1 MDNVTQ
7 AIFLAFAM
15 FALVIGLSF
24 SIYLLNGMN
33 SVATTLIRSNDK
45 TNDYQSV
52 SFNSKNVQSRGS
64 LKEIT
69 DANQKAEVF
78 RTRTVSK
85 DVLISTLY
93 RYSKENFYVEIRDYG
108 GNVNQVFDM
117 EIEGFISAG
126 YLPITLDPNLYK
138 DKDIR
143 EEKEAANKAFNMK
156 IDSYNKA
163 YGTATDQKY
172 MYGAVW
178 KSNQTDIKQRIDL
191 YISSQKGYI
200 SNSLVDYSKEGFG
213 LKNLL
218 LNGGSDTFTEQF
230 IQYTYDG
237 SFYIDTFGD
246 DVESLAVEGA
256 KAQKKIII
264 IYTQNK

>member
-52 SFNSKNVQSRGS
+52 SFDSKNVQSRGS

-69 DANQKAEVF
+69 DKAEVF

-93 RYSKENFYVEIRDYG
+93 RYSKENFYVEIRDCNY
-108 GNVNQVFDM
+108 NVNQVFDM

-126 YLPITLDPNLYK
+126 YLPITLDPNLYNNEET
-138 DKDIR
+138 R
-143 EEKEAANKAFNMK
+143 QEKEAANKAFNMK

-163 YGTATDQKY
+163 YGNPDMANY

-178 KSNQTDIKQRIDL
+178 KSNQSDIKQRIDL

-218 LNGGSDTFTEQF
+218 SNGGSDTFTEQF

-237 SFYIDTFGD
+237 SFYIDTFGE